1 MDVEGKRLAEI
12 VKGTHKRL
20 RKRCRQGED
29 EDEVWKDH
37 IQHEDV
43 LRTYASA
50 MHRLATNHWESTQV
64 NTSRVTW
71 VNNAVIQYYQKG
83 EMTRVT
89 QKELR
94 KLTHL
99 GLEMECDTSD
109 GCLQKEYNK
118 LQLLD
123 VGSCYNPFS
132 VYEHYEVTAIDLYP
146 AQPSVKQCDFLDVE
160 IAEEATPVKDKG
172 KKNSKEN
179 SESES
184 SLEAVETTA
193 SEIAKNDVDEVI
205 NFVEKEQ
212 KSTPNSKS
220 NEKIDTDLDTA
231 ENVTSISKGESDA
244 DVKEK
249 ECEEM
254 NKKSDQSNSIR
265 FLRKGFFDVVVFCLL
280 LEYIPSPKQRFLCCE
295 KAYNLLKPN
304 GLLCIITPDSKHQN
318 ANVHLYKLWKITL
331 GFLGFSRV
339 KYEKL
344 THFHGMVFRKGLCK
358 KAWELD
364 ADREL
369 SNIRNTNVK
378 SRFETIS
385 YDKIKFEMYIPQ
397 DFQELS
403 DSDEEVPEKC
413 PKLS

>member
-1 MDVEGKRLAEI
+1 MDGDGRRLAEV
-12 VKGTHKRL
+12 VKGTHRRL

-29 EDEVWKDH
+29 EAEVWKDH

-50 MHRLATNHWESTQV
+50 MHSLATNHWESTQQI

-71 VNNAVIQYYQKG
+71 VNDAIIQYYQKG

-99 GLEMECDTSD
+99 GLETECDASD
-109 GCLQKEYNK
+109 GCLQKEHGK

-146 AQPSVKQCDFLDVE
+146 AQPSVKQCDFLGVE
-160 IAEEATPVKDKG
+160 LTEEATPLKNEG
-172 KKNSKEN
+172 KNYNEN
-179 SESES
+179 GERKS
-184 SLEAVETTA
+184 SLEAPETA
-193 SEIAKNDVDEVI
+193 SESPKSDVDKARSSP
-205 NFVEKEQ
+205 EKEQ

-220 NEKIDTDLDTA
+220 DKKIDTDLQTS
-231 ENVTSISKGESDA
+231 ENVTSNSKSES

-254 NKKSDQSNSIR
+254 NKKSESNESNRIR
-265 FLRKGFFDVVVFCLL
+265 YLRRGFFDVVVFCLL
-280 LEYIPSPKQRFLCCE
+280 LEYIPSPKQRFHCCE

-358 KAWELD
+358 RAWELD

-369 SNIRNTNVK
+369 SNIKNTNVK

-385 YDKIKFEMYIPQ
+385 YDKIKHEMYIPQ

-403 DSDEEVPEKC
+403 DSDEELPEKC
-413 PKLS
+413 LKLS

>member
-1 MDVEGKRLAEI
+1 M
-12 VKGTHKRL
+12 
-20 RKRCRQGED
+20 
-29 EDEVWKDH
+29 
-37 IQHEDV
+37 
-43 LRTYASA
+43 
-50 MHRLATNHWESTQV
+50 
-64 NTSRVTW
+64 
-71 VNNAVIQYYQKG
+71 
-83 EMTRVT
+83 
-89 QKELR
+89 
-94 KLTHL
+94 
-99 GLEMECDTSD
+99 
-109 GCLQKEYNK
+109 
-118 LQLLD
+118 
-123 VGSCYNPFS
+123 
-132 VYEHYEVTAIDLYP
+132 
-146 AQPSVKQCDFLDVE
+146 E
-160 IAEEATPVKDKG
+160 IAKEATPVKDKG

-184 SLEAVETTA
+184 LLEAVETTA

-244 DVKEK
+244 DVKEE

>member
-1 MDVEGKRLAEI
+1 MDGEGRRLAEV
-12 VKGTHKRL
+12 VKETHKRL

-29 EDEVWKDH
+29 EAEVWKDH

-50 MHRLATNHWESTQV
+50 MHNLATNHWESTQQI

-94 KLTHL
+94 KLTYL
-99 GLEMECDTSD
+99 GLETECDTSD
-109 GCLQKEYNK
+109 GCLRKEHEK

-132 VYEHYEVTAIDLYP
+132 VYEQYEVTAVDLYP

-160 IAEEATPVKDKG
+160 LTEEATPPKNEG
-172 KKNSKEN
+172 KNSN
-179 SESES
+179 ESGERES
-184 SLEAVETTA
+184 SLEALETA
-193 SEIAKNDVDEVI
+193 SESAKSEVDRVVSS
-205 NFVEKEQ
+205 VEKDQ
-212 KSTPNSKS
+212 KSTPNSES
-220 NEKIDTDLDTA
+220 DEKIDTDLQTS
-231 ENVTSISKGESDA
+231 ESVTSISKSESDA
-244 DVKEK
+244 NVKEK
-249 ECEEM
+249 GSEEM
-254 NKKSDQSNSIR
+254 NKKSDKSNTIR

-280 LEYIPSPKQRFLCCE
+280 LEYLPSPKQRFRCCE

-331 GFLGFSRV
+331 GFLGFSRI
-339 KYEKL
+339 KYEKQ

-358 KAWELD
+358 RAWELD
-364 ADREL
+364 SDREL
-369 SNIRNTNVK
+369 SSIKTTNVK

-397 DFQELS
+397 DFQDLS
-403 DSDEEVPEKC
+403 DSDEELPEKC
-413 PKLS
+413 MKLS